1 MIDPLNNKE
10 SKTTISTQVPSYV
23 ESLANEIL
31 SKYRR
36 LDSILTHAPS
46 KGSYHEKI
54 LRDIIRQYLPSTF
67 SVGKGFII
75 NKEGKTSSQMDIL
88 IVDNMDP
95 RSFGYKDNDFFIA
108 SNIAVTCYGEVKTY
122 CHRNEFIKS
131 FHNLIQSSLIMGGDH
146 SARATSFLF
155 CYDAYASA
163 KTLSKWPDV
172 AINKFSNIGLTHSWN
187 FPDYVFCLR
196 KKVMLERRPTN
207 GGFQYWHVTNKNPK
221 STIIPQKIIE
231 RLFQCITDGC
241 GRIRMLQ
248 GIEPLE
254 K

>member
-1 MIDPLNNKE
+1 MK
-10 SKTTISTQVPSYV
+10 KRKAKVSTDIQVPSYI
-23 ESLANEIL
+23 ESLVNEVL

-67 SVGKGFII
+67 SVGEGFII
-75 NKEGKTSSQMDIL
+75 NKGGKTSSQMDIL

-95 RSFGYKDNDFFIA
+95 RSFGYKDNNFFVA
-108 SNIAVTCYGEVKTY
+108 SNIAVTCFGEVKTY
-122 CHRNEFIKS
+122 CRRIDFINS
-131 FHNLIQSSLIMGGDH
+131 FHNLIQASLIMGGDN

-163 KTLSKWPDV
+163 ETFSKWTDV
-172 AINKFSNIGLTHSWN
+172 AISRLPDIKSTHSWN
-187 FPDYVFCLR
+187 YPDYVFCL
-196 KKVMLERRPTN
+196 KKKIMLERRPAS
-207 GGFQYWHVTNKNPK
+207 GGFQYWHVTSKNSK
-221 STIIPQKIIE
+221 SSIIPQKIIE
-231 RLFQCITDGC
+231 SLFQCITNGC

-248 GIEPLE
+248 GIRPLE